1 MFTNGFLFAILSRSN
16 SSLLRKCEARLMV
29 ELVKD
34 ILTLIWVRGGGV
46 ILPHTLLVFP

>member
-34 ILTLIWVRGGGV
+34 ILTLIWVRGGGGNS
-46 ILPHTLLVFP
+46 PPQLVFP